1 MAASIRS
8 VLKLTEED
16 IPDASLAGRLPS
28 QLKIEELKFWLLC
41 LGDSCKGLKKKR
53 QNSWKGRCLR
63 SDCAQVNYY
72 KPDDG
77 LELFSKSQTA

>member
-41 LGDSCKGLKKKR
+41 LGDSCKGLKKKKAEFVER
-53 QNSWKGRCLR
+53 
-63 SDCAQVNYY
+63 
-72 KPDDG
+72 
-77 LELFSKSQTA
+77 